1 MDIDRRTLMT
11 GLAASMTFASE
22 AEAASGFY
30 SGTAWYV
37 RGWGS
42 RYFLPAELA
51 SRGNNRVWVSKA
63 MIAALDRV
71 RAEVGHPIRIL
82 SGYRDPSHNRR
93 IGGAPNSRHIVGDAA
108 DIDLSRYDEW
118 ARYALLWHLIDN
130 GFTSF
135 GTYGDRPNMLHADM
149 RPRAAIWRH
158 GGGLHPD
165 WLRRALA
172 EWRWEPI
179 GGSPFR

>member
-1 MDIDRRTLMT
+1 GR
-11 GLAASMTFASE
+11 
-22 AEAASGFY
+22 
-30 SGTAWYV
+30 
-37 RGWGS
+37 
-42 RYFLPAELA
+42 
-51 SRGNNRVWVSKA
+51 
-63 MIAALDRV
+63 
-71 RAEVGHPIRIL
+71 PIRIL
-82 SGYRDPSHNRR
+82 SGYRDPAHNRR
-93 IGGAPNSRHIVGDAA
+93 IGGAPKSRHVVGDAV
-108 DIDLSRYDEW
+108 DIDLSRYDNW
-118 ARYALLWHLIDN
+118 ARYALVWHLIDN

-158 GGGLHPD
+158 GGGRHPD